1 MDNDKQNRQP
11 RRIFLPLAFLAILAV
26 LCIGTFGLHA
36 RTFISEISWVQAN
49 CQTNFADK
57 LDTLIGRWEQDAA
70 EKLFLQERLVELDG
84 LAARA
89 FDKHFVRDTEYS
101 YSVVKDNHGWLQFIT
116 FNAQPKE
123 IVQNIADY
131 QALDVP
137 IVYVQPPTKFI
148 EGYTEFPPTL
158 QDQTAA
164 NVANTAELLA
174 AAGVPYLNLR
184 ELAEQD
190 GLAKEQMF
198 YRTDHH
204 WRVETAFWAY
214 AQTVAYLNGLYG
226 WELDADGF
234 YTDLA
239 NWQATT
245 WQQNFLGSQGRRVGR
260 FYGGV
265 DDFTLLS
272 PDFATEFAVTI
283 TQQDGEL
290 VQKQGSFDEVLLDWD
305 MLNDKDIYTNRYG
318 AYWGADYPAVL
329 ADNLNNDDGK
339 TVLIIKDSY
348 ALPYGAF
355 MATLADKLY
364 MVDLRYFDLADLAD
378 YITDIQPDLILI
390 MYS

>member
-1 MDNDKQNRQP
+1 MNNDKQNRQP

-49 CQTNFADK
+49 CQTNFAGK

-84 LAARA
+84 LAARV
-89 FDKHFVRDTEYS
+89 FDKHFVRDIEYS

-226 WELDADGF
+226 WELDTDGF